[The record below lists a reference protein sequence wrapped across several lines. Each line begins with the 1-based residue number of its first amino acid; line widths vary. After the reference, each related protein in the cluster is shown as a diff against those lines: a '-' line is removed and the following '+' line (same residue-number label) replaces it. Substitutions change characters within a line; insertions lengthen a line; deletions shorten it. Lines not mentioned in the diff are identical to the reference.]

1 MGFGG
6 GGAGRRGAHLEVG
19 EVASEV
25 GGCGREGQLP
35 GGGRSA
41 GSVLPQ
47 SSMKMGFTNHRRSF
61 PMESSISQEQFSSR
75 EADLRLDAGGAPGA
89 ASLGGTAALPPAR
102 WGFSEESQKPV
113 ERSEEEV
120 ISSGAGPLLRQG
132 CCGQRGHRARGRL
145 SPRLLHG
152 SQSCFPLLDCFKLY
166 HHFLPQEGKPHEVL
180 PHSAGV
186 EPGSGGDRLGF
197 SSVPWHGK
205 GPPWKAPGT
214 QGVGPV
220 GREGTES
227 RVPVDDRLGAHLTFQ
242 L

>member
-25 GGCGREGQLP
+25 GGSGREGQLP

-61 PMESSISQEQFSSR
+61 PMESSISQEQFSSW

-89 ASLGGTAALPPAR
+89 ASLGGSAGLPPAR

-113 ERSEEEV
+113 ERREEEV
-120 ISSGAGPLLRQG
+120 ISSGAGPPALPGVLWAARAQ
-132 CCGQRGHRARGRL
+132 GQRTAVTAFTSRL
-145 SPRLLHG
+145 PEL
-152 SQSCFPLLDCFKLY
+152 
-166 HHFLPQEGKPHEVL
+166 
-180 PHSAGV
+180 
-186 EPGSGGDRLGF
+186 F
-197 SSVPWHGK
+197 SS
-205 GPPWKAPGT
+205 
-214 QGVGPV
+214 
-220 GREGTES
+220 
-227 RVPVDDRLGAHLTFQ
+227 LGLF
-242 L
+242 